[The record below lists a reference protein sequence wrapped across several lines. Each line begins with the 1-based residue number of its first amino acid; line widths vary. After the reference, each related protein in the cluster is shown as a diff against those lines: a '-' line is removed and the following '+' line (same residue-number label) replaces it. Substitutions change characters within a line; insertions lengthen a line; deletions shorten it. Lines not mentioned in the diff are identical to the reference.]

1 MDDRWIEKENEKI
14 LLKIIKKIEQGAPPW
29 RQPWANRVGYVI
41 VGARKCGAGVWP
53 RNLRAPLTPFSPANG
68 VYLMAVADS
77 YDFTTNF
84 WINQKTV
91 DELRLDKPSLGPW
104 SIQKGYSHAHAVY
117 NIQQFTKDYEKLLG
131 LNHVTN
137 DAKDAA
143 PSFQFEGA
151 KVLLKTL
158 KKKASPPLK
167 IEERKSKASYD
178 SSCDIIHM
186 PSLGQFR
193 ECAKSDMQGE
203 AHYWGTMWHEIV
215 HWTGHEARLKRLVPA
230 TFGSKKYAYEELVAE
245 LGAAFLCSHLR
256 IHVDI
261 QSAGY
266 IRIWLENAVSD
277 EASGNR
283 DNLLKDWAAWLKSE
297 GLDALVK
304 AGGHA
309 NQAAKFILNGG
320 KMPAS
325 KKKRR
330 PPMTLTI

>member
-1 MDDRWIEKENEKI
+1 MDDRWIEKENKKI
-14 LLKIIKKIEQGAPPW
+14 LQEIIKKIEQGAPPW
-29 RQPWANRVGYVI
+29 RKPWARCVGYVTS
-41 VGARKCGAGVWP
+41 GARKRYAGAWP
-53 RNLRAPLTPFSPANG
+53 RNLQTLQTPFAPVNG
-68 VYLMAVADS
+68 VYLLAVADI
-77 YDFTTNF
+77 YGFETNF

-91 DELRLDKPSLGPW
+91 DELRLDRPQLGPW
-104 SIQKGYSHAHAVY
+104 SIQKGYAHDHAVY
-117 NIQQFTKDYEKLLG
+117 NIGQFKDYERSLG
-131 LNHVTN
+131 LHHVL
-137 DAKDAA
+137 DDVEGAD
-143 PSFQFEGA
+143 PLFQFEKA
-151 KVLLKTL
+151 EDLLKTL
-158 KKKASPPLK
+158 KEKVHLPLTIK
-167 IEERKSKASYD
+167 QGKSEAAYYPTR
-178 SSCDIIHM
+178 DIIHM

-203 AHYWGTMWHEIV
+203 AHYWGTMWHEVV

-325 KKKRR
+325 KKKT
-330 PPMTLTI
+330 PPSDDIGD